1 MDRPTS
7 GFRLTEIVRLPRRSV
22 HVLEGAS
29 PAVFLLVDDRA
40 GAILVNVPPFS
51 ETALSEIR
59 RRANPTFIFLPS
71 RFGARDLELWRAA
84 TGARTIASA
93 EEVPAIEGRIDEPID
108 GGVRMHG
115 RLDFLLLSG
124 RTRGSC
130 ALRVKEPPG
139 IVFFGPALEH
149 AGVSGFVLRAHPDDY
164 SFENRLIGALGFR
177 DLEFE
182 FAFCDDYIQH
192 EGGGGP
198 GAGSEVRSAVGAALE
213 RSD

>member
-1 MDRPTS
+1 MGRPTS
-7 GFRLTEIVRLPRRSV
+7 GFRLTEVLRLPRRSV

-40 GAILVNVPPFS
+40 GAILVNAPPFS
-51 ETALSEIR
+51 EETLSEIR
-59 RRANPTFIFLPS
+59 RAADPSFIFLPS

-84 TGARTIASA
+84 TRARTIASA

-108 GGVRMHG
+108 GSVRMHG

-124 RTRGSC
+124 RTRGTC

-149 AGVSGFVLRAHPDDY
+149 AGAGRFVLRAHRDDH
-164 SFENRLIGALGFR
+164 SFENRVIGALAFR

-182 FAFCDDYIQH
+182 FAFCDDYIQNKDR
-192 EGGGGP
+192 GGP
-198 GAGSEVRSAVGAALE
+198 GARLRVRAAVDAALE
-213 RSD
+213 GSG